1 MKRILVLLFILSVFC
16 SHAQIK
22 VDYRPYQSLVKNQQN
37 RGTCTAFSICSAMET
52 FPGFPSDLSEQY
64 IYALA
69 KMKYYK
75 EMPKYSEGGLLK
87 YYINILQT
95 NGTVSEEK
103 EPYDPNAVYWQDGED
118 AFEKMKKDIS
128 VSLYNTLS
136 LQDFAYKLE
145 PKMYQYRTD
154 DEAREVEWIKAKLDA
169 GTRAISVCYEVRD
182 SYWFQHTGSRSNKIA
197 AEEFLVFDDK
207 GVELSY
213 AKALEKYPDVASR
226 FRKGL
231 IDAYYVDT
239 SYRINNG
246 HAVAIV
252 GYDESGFLIKNSW
265 GIDSWG
271 DKGYGWVSF
280 EYHKIYA
287 TEILSLNLGAVSVL
301 GEPVN
306 EANWKKDEI
315 YMKTLPHDYLF
326 GERQEKGIDIS
337 FVYHGS
343 GIMPGMREVEINA
356 YDDAG
361 KYIDKWYGSCQGIF
375 DGRATGYG
383 THILSSVATCYPTA
397 AKLIVNFTT
406 ESGQKF
412 TNTYSK
418 ITAQNQELRP
428 ASIYEELMLGK

>member
-1 MKRILVLLFILSVFC
+1 MKHILVLLPIFSAFVVN
-16 SHAQIK
+16 AQIK
-22 VDYRPYQSLVKNQQN
+22 VDNRPYQSSVKNQQN

-75 EMPKYSEGGLLK
+75 EMPKYDEGGLLK
-87 YYINILQT
+87 FYINILQA
-95 NGTVSEEK
+95 NGTVGEEK
-103 EPYDPNAVYWQDGED
+103 APYDPNGVYWQEGED

-128 VSLYNTLS
+128 ASLYDMLA
-136 LQDFAYKLE
+136 LQDFTYKLE
-145 PKMYQYRTD
+145 PNMYQYRSG
-154 DEAREVEWIKAKLDA
+154 DEARDVEWIKTKLDA
-169 GTRAISVCYEVRD
+169 GTRAIPVSYDVRD
-182 SYWFQHTGSRSNKIA
+182 TYWFQHDGSRSNKIA
-197 AEEFLVFDDK
+197 AEEFLVFDDA
-207 GVELSY
+207 GVQLSY
-213 AKALEKYPDVASR
+213 AKALEKYPDVAAR

-246 HAVAIV
+246 HAIAIV

-265 GIDSWG
+265 GTDSWG

-287 TEILSLNLGAVSVL
+287 TEVLSLNLGAVSVM
-301 GEPVN
+301 GEPVD
-306 EANWKKDEI
+306 EATWKKDEI

-326 GERQEKGIDIS
+326 EKRQEKGIDVS

-343 GIMPGMREVEINA
+343 GMMPQMREVEINA
-356 YDDAG
+356 YDETG

-383 THILSSVATCYPTA
+383 THILSSVASCYPTV
-397 AKLIVNFTT
+397 AKLTVNFTT
-406 ESGQKF
+406 TSGQKF
-412 TNTYSK
+412 TNTYAK
-418 ITAQNQELRP
+418 ITAQNQEHKP
-428 ASIYEELMLGK
+428 FSIYEELMLGK